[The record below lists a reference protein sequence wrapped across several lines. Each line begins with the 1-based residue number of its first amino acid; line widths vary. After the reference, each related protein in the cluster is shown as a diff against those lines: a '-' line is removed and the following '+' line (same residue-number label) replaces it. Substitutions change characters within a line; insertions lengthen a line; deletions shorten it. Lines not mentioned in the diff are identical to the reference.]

1 MKAEIFDIMGRRPL
15 LGVLFWSGRVIAELP
30 IIDNVRIEVNVVSV
44 RVVHREAHQ
53 QINRS
58 RQQINRSIILIRGGP
73 ISGSADFVYK
83 KSSTTIMAHISNRP
97 FVVAFMATT

>member
-1 MKAEIFDIMGRRPL
+1 MGRRPL

-58 RQQINRSIILIRGGP
+58 RQQINLCVLLLLLLLILIVYTPSILSVESNDGGL
-73 ISGSADFVYK
+73 Y
-83 KSSTTIMAHISNRP
+83 
-97 FVVAFMATT
+97 